1 MKIGRYFV
9 AGFFAM
15 VLLILFSDRGLVEY
29 FEIKE
34 KLSLLETETGR
45 ISAENEQLRERI
57 VLLRS
62 DRDYLELIARR
73 DLGMVREG
81 EIIYRFREP

>member
-9 AGFFAM
+9 AALLAM
-15 VLLILFSDRGLVEY
+15 VVLIVFGDRGLLDY
-29 FEIKE
+29 TEIKE
-34 KLSLLETETGR
+34 KLSLLETENSR
-45 ISAENEQLRERI
+45 ISSENEQLRERI

-62 DRDYLELIARR
+62 NQDYLELIARR